1 MRTAVNYLRKA
12 AVLVTGTV
20 VVLVGAALLVLP
32 GPGWMVIFA
41 GLGLL
46 ATEFPWAAALLLR
59 AQSTA
64 RRWWARTR
72 TAGRRAR
79 RPRRQVQAY
88 GIDRAGHADPLPT
101 SASLPDATAAS
112 GPPAARTTDSARR
125 EQP

>member
-12 AVLVTGTV
+12 AVLVAGTL
-20 VVLVGAALLVLP
+20 VVLVGVALLVLP
-32 GPGWMVIFA
+32 GPGWLVIFA

-46 ATEFPWAAALLLR
+46 ATEFPWAATLLLR
-59 AQSTA
+59 ARAAA

-79 RPRRQVQAY
+79 RPRRQLQVH
-88 GIDRAGHADPLPT
+88 GIDRAGRTERLPT
-101 SASLPDATAAS
+101 SASPPEPPAAS
-112 GPPAARTTDSARR
+112 GPPVARTTDSARQ